1 MKKICYLLFVVLV
14 SLLIG
19 CNDPNEGND
28 YAVREGEPA
37 GTWLEENGNFSA
49 WVKLLRRANMF
60 SILNVKTT
68 FTCFVP
74 TDQAVNEYLAGKG
87 YQSVDDI
94 PEAEVLHLVK
104 YHILAGNEYQ
114 TKIMTNGRLGDTMVS
129 GDYLISKFVG
139 GDIYIN
145 DYARIMNRDIE
156 VLNGYIHVLD
166 KMLDPEIRSV
176 WELLQSNPRYSIFT
190 AAVEKAGLQPIL
202 HRTGRLHTGGK
213 SFVTAMVVPDEVFK
227 KAGMN
232 GVDDVVREYSPEK
245 DNYTEVSN
253 PFYKYMAYHIL
264 SGMQSYNDLVD
275 FEKGKNVKNIE
286 TLANNEM
293 IMVEDVDNEVGY
305 MCYVN
310 GKQVDSVMDAEAV
323 DIFWGYLDRNWYSD
337 MSTDELFTNAFIMTA
352 ETIMTKSRTKTDVV
366 FVLAAGFVIIGILF
380 AAISAMKTKRRH
392 ERERAEET
400 QRILNTPLPDDPLSS
415 QGKTQTNNNIQL

>member
-1 MKKICYLLFVVLV
+1 MY
-14 SLLIG
+14 
-19 CNDPNEGND
+19 
-28 YAVREGEPA
+28 
-37 GTWLEENGNFSA
+37 
-49 WVKLLRRANMF
+49 
-60 SILNVKTT
+60 TT
-68 FTCFVP
+68 FTSFVP

-145 DYARIMNRDIE
+145 VYA
-156 VLNGYIHVLD
+156 VPD

-275 FEKGKNVKNIE
+275 FDKGKNVKNIE

-293 IMVEDVDNEVGY
+293 IMVEDVDNEVVINRDADLEQYVHLVDSAYNRQG
-305 MCYVN
+305 VN
-310 GKQVDSVMDAEAV
+310 GIYHEIDHLMP
-323 DIFWGYLDRNWYSD
+323 
-337 MSTDELFTNAFIMTA
+337 
-352 ETIMTKSRTKTDVV
+352 V
-366 FVLAAGFVIIGILF
+366 FVP
-380 AAISAMKTKRRH
+380 KW
-392 ERERAEET
+392 
-400 QRILNTPLPDDPLSS
+400 
-415 QGKTQTNNNIQL
+415 